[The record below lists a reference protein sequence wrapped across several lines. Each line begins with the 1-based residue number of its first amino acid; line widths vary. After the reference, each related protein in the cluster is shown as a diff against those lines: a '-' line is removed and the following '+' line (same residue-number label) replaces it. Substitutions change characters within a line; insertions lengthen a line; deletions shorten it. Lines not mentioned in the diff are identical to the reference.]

1 MKRIFFV
8 FFIFITLSFETESR
22 NKGCGILILVDDT
35 MMSEIKNKE
44 NVLRKKVDHFISE
57 LNTIYQ
63 NTILAE
69 PPHND
74 LYFYV
79 KHVTHLKNFL
89 PDCNN
94 GGVCLNEIRVRIF
107 YIVFLRSYS
116 AMFDLAQSI
125 AWFTF

>member
-1 MKRIFFV
+1 MKRNFFV

-22 NKGCGILILVDDT
+22 NKGCGILILVDDP

-44 NVLRKKVDHFISE
+44 NILRNKVDHYISE

-94 GGVCLNEIRVRIF
+94 GGVCLYIIKVKIF
-107 YIVFLRSYS
+107 IVFLRSYS
-116 AMFDLAQSI
+116 AMFGLAPSI